1 MPNRNPYLA
10 LKLFCHFAALGHY
23 QAPVSR
29 QQDNIR
35 GTCCVG
41 SSCADQKDLDCLCTL
56 PPFPVCGCWLSAPHS
71 LDQHGSSP
79 GVNSSESA
87 LQLFHEELLPVNTTC
102 MPPNQRSLFLII
114 LNSVP
119 WPFKHEVHWA
129 DVAFICFV
137 LSYYFWLKYSISL
150 SFRDMFFLGPK
161 PGQVW
166 FGLNS

>member
-1 MPNRNPYLA
+1 MCR
-10 LKLFCHFAALGHY
+10 KL
-23 QAPVSR
+23 
-29 QQDNIR
+29 
-35 GTCCVG
+35 
-41 SSCADQKDLDCLCTL
+41 LCRPEGLRL
-56 PPFPVCGCWLSAPHS
+56 PLHSATFPSVWLLVLCAPHS

-102 MPPNQRSLFLII
+102 LPPNQRSLYLII

-137 LSYYFWLKYSISL
+137 LFYYFWLKYSISL
-150 SFRDMFFLGPK
+150 SFRDMFFPGPK
-161 PGQVW
+161 LWPGLVW
-166 FGLNS
+166 FEFLRQGLTLYSKLTRLTDSLKFKAILPVSAF